1 MSLPFF
7 LFFYGRL
14 SSGSANPDGTTRD
27 DVDAPPLVVR
37 GVMNAHPEASPT
49 KEETPL
55 HQSILRPDFSV
66 TISYLT
72 PIFFAIIETTVFKGA
87 AASGALTGAMF
98 GVGGKFASNIY
109 SKNAAAS
116 GAKGF
121 MKQDGGKY
129 ETSFLGT
136 GDVPNPFQLGL
147 FVGKA

>member
-1 MSLPFF
+1 MKSMFTKGLNGLDTSAMSATDAGGLYAHNFMANMANTTWGASA
-7 LFFYGRL
+7 LGGAAIGGVAGGVNGGINGQGIV
-14 SSGSANPDGTTRD
+14 GS
-27 DVDAPPLVVR
+27 
-37 GVMNAHPEASPT
+37 
-49 KEETPL
+49 
-55 HQSILRPDFSV
+55 
-66 TISYLT
+66 
-72 PIFFAIIETTVFKGA
+72 
-87 AASGALTGAMF
+87 AASGAVTGAMF

-116 GAKGF
+116 VAGKGF